1 MIREYLGNNAYRYT
15 LTSDSEVILTDDEL
29 NELIENSPLVE
40 DLLDQIEE
48 LESEVS
54 GLQIDVDDNN
64 KEIDSLNE
72 EICKLDEKIMSKM
85 SDKSK
90 KLLTEFGFKLDGWHR
105 PFKIEA
111 KNKIYLKTALKRK
124 FGVAPKIIFKYSN

>member
-1 MIREYLGNNAYRYT
+1 MLKEYLGNNAYRYT
-15 LTSDSEVILTDDEL
+15 LTSGSEVILTDDEL

-72 EICKLDEKIMSKM
+72 EICKLEKQI
-85 SDKSK
+85 
-90 KLLTEFGFKLDGWHR
+90 
-105 PFKIEA
+105 
-111 KNKIYLKTALKRK
+111 
-124 FGVAPKIIFKYSN
+124 